1 MKRREFITLLGG
13 AAATW
18 PLTARAQQPKMLRV
32 GLVSVQPR
40 SAQNNAALERRLA
53 ELGYQD
59 GRNLIFDFVQVAS
72 FDQWEAAIRDIGAR
86 KADIIVASG
95 PEISL
100 KTALAITGVT
110 PIVMIA
116 IDYDP
121 FARGYVT
128 SLARPSG
135 NVTGLFLQQ
144 IELTVKRVQ
153 LLKDGFPDMKAATV
167 FWDRLSSDQWDA
179 ARDAGAKLGL
189 RLAGVEL
196 RDPPYDFDRALAE
209 APADHRKNLLVMT
222 SPFFFRDRARLAD
235 LALRNRAASMFS
247 FREWVDEGGLLSYGP
262 SFTGMYRRAAEYVNR
277 IARGAK
283 TTDLPIEQPT
293 KFELIVNRKTAR
305 AIGIEVPT
313 ALLLLADEVIE

>member
-1 MKRREFITLLGG
+1 
-13 AAATW
+13 
-18 PLTARAQQPKMLRV
+18 
-32 GLVSVQPR
+32 
-40 SAQNNAALERRLA
+40 
-53 ELGYQD
+53 
-59 GRNLIFDFVQVAS
+59 
-72 FDQWEAAIRDIGAR
+72 
-86 KADIIVASG
+86 
-95 PEISL
+95 
-100 KTALAITGVT
+100 
-110 PIVMIA
+110 
-116 IDYDP
+116 
-121 FARGYVT
+121 
-128 SLARPSG
+128 
-135 NVTGLFLQQ
+135 
-144 IELTVKRVQ
+144 
-153 LLKDGFPDMKAATV
+153 LKDGFPDMKAATV

-209 APADHRKNLLVMT
+209 APEEHRKNLLVMT

-262 SFTGMYRRAAEYVNR
+262 SFTGMYRRAAEYVDR

>member
-1 MKRREFITLLGG
+1 MRRREFITLLGG
-13 AAATW
+13 AALAG
-18 PLTARAQQPKMLRV
+18 PLAVRAQEPKMLRV
-32 GLVSVQPR
+32 GLVSGQPR
-40 SAQNNAALERRLA
+40 SAQNTAALERRLA

-59 GRNLIFDFVQVAS
+59 GRNLILDFVQAAS
-72 FDQWEAAIRDIGAR
+72 FDQWEAGIRDIGTR
-86 KADIIVASG
+86 KADIIVAAG

-100 KTALAITGVT
+100 KTALAITGMT

-153 LLKDGFPDMKAATV
+153 LLRDGFPDMKAATV
-167 FWDRLSSDQWDA
+167 FWDRVSSDQWEA

-209 APADHRKNLLVMT
+209 APADHRKTLLVMT

-235 LALRNRAASMFS
+235 MALHNRAASMFS

-262 SFTGMYRRAAEYVNR
+262 SITGMYRRAAEYVDR
-277 IARGAK
+277 IARGTK

-293 KFELIVNRKTAR
+293 KFELIVNLKTAR